1 MTRRMRQVLL
11 IISMAVSLHAAQSAL
26 DRAEDLYQR
35 TDYTASLEA
44 LSGLS
49 SPTAAEYCLIGRDY
63 MMLGDFKKATEALE
77 RASGMEPGNSNYA
90 LWLGRAWGR
99 RAETSSPFTAPMSAA
114 KARDAFERAVQLD
127 PKNLE
132 ALSDLFDYYLQAPG
146 FLGGGEDKAAN
157 LAARMAA
164 INPAE
169 YQFSQAQ
176 LAERRKEYNSAE
188 EHFRRAVE
196 LAPRHVGRFIELARY
211 LAKRGQNQESEA
223 VWAQAEKVAPG
234 NARVMF
240 WRAKTYV
247 QQNRNL
253 DQAQELLKR
262 YLRCELTPDDPPREE
277 AERLLK
283 KAIGA

>member
-1 MTRRMRQVLL
+1 MRRALLFFAIALSLQAGQTVLE
-11 IISMAVSLHAAQSAL
+11 
-26 DRAEDLYQR
+26 RAEDLYQK
-35 TDYTASLEA
+35 TDYIASLDVLKGVA
-44 LSGLS
+44 K
-49 SPTAAEYCLIGRDY
+49 PDAAMYCVMGRNY

-77 RASGMEPGNSNYA
+77 RASSLEPNNSDYA

-146 FLGGGEDKAAN
+146 FLGGGEEKAAN

-169 YQFSQAQ
+169 YQYSQAQ

-196 LAPRHVGRFIELARY
+196 LAPRHVGRFIDLARY
-211 LAKRGQNQESEA
+211 LAKRGRNQESEA

-234 NARVMF
+234 NPQVMF

-253 DQAQELLKR
+253 DQAQNLLKR

-277 AERLLK
+277 AEQLLK
-283 KAIGA
+283 KAFGA

>member
-1 MTRRMRQVLL
+1 MRQGLL
-11 IISMAVSLHAAQSAL
+11 ILSVAVSLQAGQSTL
-26 DRAEDLYQR
+26 ERAEDLYQK
-35 TDYTASLEA
+35 TDYAASLEVLRGVA
-44 LSGLS
+44 N
-49 SPTAAEYCLIGRDY
+49 PTAAAYCVMGRDY
-63 MMLGDFKKATEALE
+63 MMLGDFKKATDALE

-157 LAARMAA
+157 LAARMAE

-188 EHFRRAVE
+188 EHFRRAVA
-196 LAPRHVGRFIELARY
+196 LAPQHVGRFIELARY
-211 LAKRGQNQESEA
+211 LAKRGRNQESEA

-234 NARVMF
+234 NPGVMF

-253 DQAQELLKR
+253 DQAQNLLKR
-262 YLRCELTPDDPPREE
+262 YLRSDLTPDDPPREE
-277 AERLLK
+277 AEQLLK